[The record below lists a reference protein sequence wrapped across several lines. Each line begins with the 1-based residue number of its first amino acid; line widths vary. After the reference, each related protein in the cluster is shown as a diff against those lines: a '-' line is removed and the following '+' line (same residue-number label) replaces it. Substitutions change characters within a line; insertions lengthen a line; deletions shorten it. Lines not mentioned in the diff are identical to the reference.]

1 MTHLCGFVEH
11 VKRCGLQRACQV
23 LRVGRVDGRRASLL
37 DLQEKQRW
45 RWGGREEQEEQRLIL
60 QNRQHAEEVL
70 LDALS
75 GIQRV
80 TRLDRLPFQS
90 FETVYF
96 TRYENDS
103 RSHPATEWKTLSPCN
118 SLRCCHGSVSDI
130 SGFFMHGTQKCFV
143 SKPADNFNLKTFET
157 PSLKQ
162 KQLSKIPCD
171 FLPKHTSLKWAPTAA
186 GHYVTML
193 CSTGRPH

>member
-1 MTHLCGFVEH
+1 ME
-11 VKRCGLQRACQV
+11 
-23 LRVGRVDGRRASLL
+23 VGAG
-37 DLQEKQRW
+37 
-45 RWGGREEQEEQRLIL
+45 EQEEQRLIL

-90 FETVYF
+90 FEIVYF
-96 TRYENDS
+96 TRYENYS

-118 SLRCCHGSVSDI
+118 SLRCRHGSVSDI
-130 SGFFMHGTQKCFV
+130 SGCFMHGAQKCFV

-157 PSLKQ
+157 QIFFSVSETKTAFQNSL
-162 KQLSKIPCD
+162 QLSAKAHKLKMGPNCRRSLCD
-171 FLPKHTSLKWAPTAA
+171 DVVQRRQTTLTLIA
-186 GHYVTML
+186 
-193 CSTGRPH
+193 ST